1 MKNLLLVLGVLFV
14 ASFALQA
21 QTIEF
26 SDDFE
31 AGAGNWTLE
40 GAWGITS
47 TQANSGTNSLTD
59 SPAGNYAASQNI
71 SATLTTGIDLSAA
84 LDASLSFFAIYD
96 IENGNFDYCYVEASA
111 NGGAWLNVATIFGEG
126 NLSPWTQYT
135 YSLGGFVG
143 NNDVKVR
150 FRFFSDG
157 GYEVDGIYIDDV
169 VISSSNE
176 DNAAP
181 FILHTPPTFY
191 ASVQGDVVMSAE
203 LVDVSGVASST
214 LSYQVDGVAA
224 PSVTGMNTVDNTYTF
239 TIPEEAA
246 GSQIDYTISV
256 TDNSPNNN
264 TATTSTFSY
273 IAGNHVIY
281 DNSQVDFVNSFGP
294 DAQSLLSG
302 CAVRFTLFGAD
313 IKYAL
318 IRNYTDPN
326 RPNSDFEFHVWANEG
341 GLPGADLITPFMVTP
356 EATLMNTSPMTRVD
370 LRDYSAELSAITG
383 DVFVGFVVPT
393 GQTWLTQST
402 PAVGNRTYN
411 FNGTTWSLN
420 DDDYHF
426 RIVTTASTAADDCAD
441 ATDLSSL
448 TGGGPNNTLSS
459 PLFDNT
465 DATVGGEPTTGT
477 DCFDDGTF
485 HNTQWY
491 TFVGDGL
498 AYNIKTSD
506 CGSTN
511 YISDGDTQMAIY
523 SGDDCGNL
531 IPVACNEDEDFP
543 NDLYNASIDFQTE
556 AGVTYYILID
566 GWNGS
571 IGEYCVQ
578 FTEIAFITCADIAI
592 GAASTDTELVCLGD
606 PTSFNLAAGTVI
618 PQEGP
623 VNGFRW
629 VVSSADISGS
639 ANPLMEASYLGAF
652 GVVTNV
658 EDIYTPALVNDGTQL
673 PAGNYYFTPIVYGGA
688 TGTFPALDLTDG
700 CIATGTSVLVTLLP
714 TLPVLNG
721 TVVSSPEITPPGGN
735 GSASVNVITGGSEN
749 YSYQWSNG
757 ATTSTIT
764 DLTAGDY
771 SVTVSDL
778 SGCVDPLVL
787 TVTVDVTVGVDD
799 AAFVQTLRI
808 FPNPAKDLATISYSF
823 EESKQLQ
830 IKVTNTIGQV
840 VWLQQAP
847 TGPQAQV
854 NIDLSNFANGVYFI
868 EFNDGEQRLS
878 RRLVVNK

>member
-1 MKNLLLVLGVLFV
+1 VRHSIVSSSHIINIFLVKGKRDLNIASFSEILGLDEFPSLMMLNIHSLFNYQFIYSMKNILLILGVLFL
-14 ASFALQA
+14 APFALQA

-31 AGAGNWTLE
+31 AGAGNWTLQ
-40 GAWGITS
+40 GAWGITN

-59 SPAGNYAASQNI
+59 SPAGNYAANLNI
-71 SATLTTGIDLSAA
+71 SATLTTGVDLSTA
-84 LDASLSFFAIYD
+84 LDANLSFYAIYD

-143 NNDVKVR
+143 NSDVKVR

-181 FILHTPPTFY
+181 FILHTPPAFY
-191 ASVQGDVVMSAE
+191 ASVQGEVVMSAE
-203 LVDVSGVASST
+203 LVDISGVASST
-214 LSYQVDGVAA
+214 LSYEVDGVVA
-224 PSVTGMNTVDNTYTF
+224 PSITGVNTVDDTYTF

-264 TATTSTFSY
+264 TATTNTFSY
-273 IAGNHVIY
+273 IAGNHVFY
-281 DNSQVDFVNSFGP
+281 DNSVVNFVNSFGP
-294 DAQSLLSG
+294 DAASLLSG

-326 RPNSDFEFHVWANEG
+326 RPNSDLEFHVWADDG

-383 DVFVGFVVPT
+383 DVFVGFVIPT

-411 FNGTTWSLN
+411 FNGTAWTLN

-426 RIVTTASTAADDCAD
+426 RIVTTAST
-441 ATDLSSL
+441 
-448 TGGGPNNTLSS
+448 
-459 PLFDNT
+459 
-465 DATVGGEPTTGT
+465 TTI
-477 DCFDDGTF
+477 
-485 HNTQWY
+485 N
-491 TFVGDGL
+491 
-498 AYNIKTSD
+498 
-506 CGSTN
+506 
-511 YISDGDTQMAIY
+511 
-523 SGDDCGNL
+523 
-531 IPVACNEDEDFP
+531 
-543 NDLYNASIDFQTE
+543 
-556 AGVTYYILID
+556 
-566 GWNGS
+566 
-571 IGEYCVQ
+571 
-578 FTEIAFITCADIAI
+578 CADIAI
-592 GAASTDTELVCLGD
+592 GDASTDTEFVCLGNT
-606 PTSFNLAAGTVI
+606 TSFNLADGTVI
-618 PQEGP
+618 PQENGI
-623 VNGFRW
+623 NGFRW
-629 VVSSADISGS
+629 IVSSADITGS
-639 ANPLMEASYLGAF
+639 VSPFMDASYLGAF
-652 GVVTNV
+652 GEVNIVD
-658 EDIYTPALVNDGTQL
+658 DIYTPALVNDGTQI
-673 PAGNYYFTPIVYGGA
+673 PPGTYYFTPVVYGGA
-688 TGTFPALDLTDG
+688 TGAFPAYDFTNG
-700 CIATGTSVLVTLLP
+700 CVSTGTSVLVTLLP
-714 TLPVLNG
+714 ALQVLNG
-721 TVVSSPEITPPGGN
+721 TVVSSPEITPPGSN

-749 YSYQWSNG
+749 YSYAWSNG
-757 ATTSTIT
+757 GTTSTIT

-823 EESKQLQ
+823 EESKQLE

-854 NIDLSNFANGVYFI
+854 NIDLRNFANGVYFI